1 MKACLWRA
9 TWGPAWGWE
18 RALGDQT
25 GLGVPK
31 QWEDYIQG
39 KKCNFILVKG
49 DLLLH
54 NVEDRRTRGRV
65 LPRMEVR
72 QEYRDGAG
80 GWQHFTGLC
89 SLVQVLGSC
98 SSLWL

>member
-1 MKACLWRA
+1 MKARLWRA

-31 QWEDYIQG
+31 KWEDFIQG

-49 DLLLH
+49 DRLLH
-54 NVEDRRTRGRV
+54 NVGDRSTRGRST
-65 LPRMEVR
+65 RMELG
-72 QEYRDGAG
+72 QEY
-80 GWQHFTGLC
+80 
-89 SLVQVLGSC
+89 
-98 SSLWL
+98 